1 MAVWDQC
8 ASRYTDKIEAYIR
21 ECDMK
26 QFTLIGYPTLIFNVV
41 WRGEYAGI
49 DCVKGVTLDGK
60 RQTLARVADVELV
73 Q

>member
-1 MAVWDQC
+1 
-8 ASRYTDKIEAYIR
+8 
-21 ECDMK
+21 MK